1 MKSENIINGLTLTE
15 ELEEQRV
22 TYGRRLRK
30 NKIILIFPNIVHNYK
45 EKNKGQLSGTFSI
58 SLLEIFHSNFQPA
71 IEFKT
76 EELTL
81 VIWLN

>member
-45 EKNKGQLSGTFSI
+45 EKNEGQLSGTFSI